1 MTISLKEAQ
10 WEAKQSQEHDT
21 ALEVCELYADMTPLD
36 KACSIKGLSPA
47 SFFRIKRN
55 NPDVQK
61 AFYEAKEVQAEL
73 RLSEID
79 NLESAVLTG
88 ELDKDIFSTVV
99 KSKQWSISKLRP
111 DLFGTRT
118 TIDVSGTIEHSPAKA
133 LAKMSEE
140 QLLQLAQLTPL
151 PAPDASTP
159 AVLTPVEPEEAEFE
173 EIPVTEEKS
182 LDNQE
187 TPPYTNTMSS
197 DSGTSDTSK
206 SLPQSLDL
214 QSFGGWR

>member
-1 MTISLKEAQ
+1 MTETLRQAE
-10 WEAKQSQEHDT
+10 WEAKQANEHDM

-159 AVLTPVEPEEAEFE
+159 AVLTPAEPEEAEFE
-173 EIPVTEEKS
+173 EITVTEENS
-182 LDNQE
+182 LDNTPTE
-187 TPPYTNTMSS
+187 TYTTPKSG
-197 DSGTSDTSK
+197 DSGISDNSK
-206 SLPQSLDL
+206 SLPDSLGL
-214 QSFGGWR
+214 QQFGGWR

>member
-1 MTISLKEAQ
+1 MTETLRQAE
-10 WEAKQSQEHDT
+10 WEAKQANEHDM

-36 KACSIKGLSPA
+36 KACSIKGLSPS

-55 NPDVQK
+55 NPDIQK

-79 NLESAVLTG
+79 SLESAVLTG

-140 QLLQLAQLTPL
+140 QLLKLAQLTPL
-151 PAPDASTP
+151 PAPEASTP

-173 EIPVTEEKS
+173 EITVTEEKS
-182 LDNQE
+182 LDN
-187 TPPYTNTMSS
+187 TPAEAYTTPKSG
-197 DSGTSDTSK
+197 DSGVSDISK
-206 SLPQSLDL
+206 SLPDSLGL
-214 QSFGGWR
+214 QQFGGWR